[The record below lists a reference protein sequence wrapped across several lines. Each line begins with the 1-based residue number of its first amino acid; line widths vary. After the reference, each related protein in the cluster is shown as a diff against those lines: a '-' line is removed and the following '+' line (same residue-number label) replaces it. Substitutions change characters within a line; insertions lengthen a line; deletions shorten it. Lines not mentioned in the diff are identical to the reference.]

1 MRPLLITLV
10 LLCAV
15 PASAR
20 GGHGGGHSSYGGR
33 SYSRSSSSRTTRAPR
48 APKTTRSYRTPR
60 RSHSERKRSVAAKD
74 AFKRQQPC
82 PSTARSSGRCPG
94 YVVDHR
100 VALACGG
107 ADDPSNMQWQTTTA
121 ARLKDKTERKG
132 CR

>member
-1 MRPLLITLV
+1 MRPLLLTLL
-10 LLCAV
+10 LLCAI

-20 GGHGGGHSSYGGR
+20 GGHSSYRASSTPRAYHAR
-33 SYSRSSSSRTTRAPR
+33 STTRAYHAPRTTRHAE
-48 APKTTRSYRTPR
+48 K
-60 RSHSERKRSVAAKD
+60 KRSIAAKD
-74 AFKRQQPC
+74 AFKREQPC
-82 PSTARSSGRCPG
+82 PSTGRSSGRCPG